1 MKFLVVFLSLVL
13 IPFSHAA
20 TLKGTN
26 GVELLAIDGQKIK
39 TGMFQ
44 SGDLNVT
51 DGEHQVVV
59 KYSKRVKDDMV
70 YSKPYIFV
78 VDIKGDTEIT
88 VKRFNST
95 SQAKYAVKKGL
106 NWIVKNDLATKKIT
120 GEVIFKEGV
129 QIHPDIEK
137 LIAEYNKANGL
148 GPVDEKPALLTCTPE
163 QLLNQ
168 SKSQQLIDIY
178 HSATVDEKKAFR
190 IWLIE
195 NDIK

>member
-1 MKFLVVFLSLVL
+1 MKFLVIFLSLVL

-20 TLKGTN
+20 TLEGTN

-44 SGDLNVT
+44 SGDLNVA

-59 KYSKRVKDDMV
+59 KYSKRVKDEMV

-88 VKRFNST
+88 VKRFSGT
-95 SQAKYAVKKGL
+95 SQAKHAVKKGL
-106 NWIVKNDLATKKIT
+106 NWIVKNDLPTKKIK

-129 QIHPDIEK
+129 QINPDIEK
-137 LIAEYNKANGL
+137 LVAEYNKAHGL
-148 GPVDEKPALLTCTPE
+148 GPVDEQQALLVCTPE

-168 SKSQQLIDIY
+168 SKSQQLIELY
-178 HSATVDEKKAFR
+178 HSATAEEKKAFR
-190 IWLIE
+190 IWLVE